1 MRSGRFTVGNLLN
14 RLTHLTDPWKDL
26 RNRAR
31 RLPG

>member
-14 RLTHLTDPWKDL
+14 RLAHVHDPWKDL
-26 RNRAR
+26 RKKAR